1 MSNDILTIKGS
12 ELRHASS
19 EEIEL
24 QGIGFG
30 ESDDGLGLDNFRFYL
45 YTRETVD
52 RLNKET
58 NDRINYMYAVDMVNT
73 FGDQSVHGQKNF
85 EHLQGLNENL
95 IWNMLGELVV
105 HSDGQRDTFGR
116 NNAIA
121 RIRSEFVPRWVKPDG
136 SVETFLTDV
145 DGGNILDR
153 IDEVDSDSRERDE
166 QLQRNIDDVERGSVI
181 RDNLLQTNIDNEE
194 LARKDEDTRLHERI
208 NHMYDEDMV
217 NTYEDQSINGVKR
230 FERVEAQTDDVIG
243 NKDGDTVIVSD
254 ALRDTFG
261 RNNAITRLRSSEI
274 PRWVKPDGSAETFLT
289 ESHGSDIGDALD
301 QLEQQINTVDSESRQ
316 RDQVLQD
323 NIDTEESARIA
334 ADQQLQSNI
343 DDEESARIAADEQ
356 LQSNIDAEELA
367 RINADEALQE
377 EIDENAAE
385 ITRLDNSKEDNIPY
399 GDPGQVAVVNDTG
412 TGFDFIPAP
421 SFDILKIRGA
431 ISEYTEGTDP
441 NIFAVVSGDSLNS
454 HLYKDTSPNSPD
466 GDATGFAY
474 IATEEFDAEISDG
487 AGEITITA
495 GDFLIWSEVVG
506 EWTHVPV
513 QTGARVDAINNLTG
527 YVELVGSEGITIS
540 VNTEN
545 GRITIG
551 IDATIARQADLLA
564 LAQRVA
570 VNEEDIYD
578 LLEDMVYVTNKLVEL
593 EGSIGDNATAI
604 AEVTQRVGVNESNI
618 ETLFEDFD
626 THINDDQNPHGTTYD
641 QVGAAAAVHEH
652 TASQI
657 SDFNTAADA
666 RVRIS
671 YVGTGSEHDPDT
683 DLAPQF
689 ISNHANS
696 PDSTVYWHITQRF
709 YTSASSDSNR
719 TQLAIEYNTTEN
731 APPRVAVRTHFSDV
745 WTDWRFLGEGEGSVE
760 WDDVLNKP
768 STFPPS
774 AHTHAMGEITDLDP
788 TTLMRTIGDQT
799 VGGTKTFSVNPIS
812 TAEQSAAGNALTRRD
827 YVDGNFG
834 GLAASNT
841 WTAATTKYQ
850 VIDDA
855 ATTNGGIRINTRSDR
870 QLAYLYVNQ
879 TDGTANAQEFE
890 VVLKAYDQAGTGD
903 RAQIKLGGG
912 VSGYDLELSATGG
925 LGYVQSDSLVN
936 ITRPSSVM
944 IQMNDNGS
952 DASPTSNYMQWVNAN
967 ASRRG
972 FFGYG
977 GASETLT
984 IRNDNISGEGAID
997 LNNSAMDTGRVAVQS
1012 LCGNGWHNI
1021 TSTVGQPL
1029 SLERTTGHANINI
1042 RYSGLLDGTWQNLYA
1057 GSTFGQFAVGSSA
1070 DLSTAANQYALFGLG
1085 QSWIRGQLNFN
1096 QDRPTASNQADIFHN
1111 GATAAA
1117 HILRSMRENNSA
1129 TWVWETIQ
1137 SGQIRY
1143 STGTNG
1149 AGATNLTLH
1158 ASQGNV
1164 ISNIQGSSWGHALQG
1179 AMQVNAASVSSAYS
1193 GVRWSNGARIQALGG
1208 EGGTMRLYPNSGSSS
1223 YLMIDQSAG
1232 LQMSNGDVIAFSASS
1247 SLDEEEQAPV
1257 EKFVGVEV
1265 GGVDSWTALNK
1276 MAEVIEALQE
1286 EINDLKAQIKTQ

>member
-1 MSNDILTIKGS
+1 MSNDNQILTIKGS

-52 RLNKET
+52 RLDKET

-73 FGDQSVHGQKNF
+73 YQDQSILGEKKF
-85 EHLQGLNENL
+85 AHLQGLDQNL
-95 IWNMLGELVV
+95 IWNVLGEVV
-105 HSDGQRDTFGR
+105 LHSDGQRDTFGR

-145 DGGNILDR
+145 DGGNILER
-153 IDEVDSDSRERDE
+153 IDNVDSDSRERDE
-166 QLQRNIDDVERGSVI
+166 QLQRNIDDVERSSVI
-181 RDNLLQTNIDNEE
+181 RDNLLQTNIDNEA
-194 LARKDEDTRLHERI
+194 LSRKDGDTRLHERI
-208 NHMYDEDMV
+208 NHMYAEDMV

-230 FERVEAQTDDVIG
+230 FERVEAQTDHVIG
-243 NKDGDTVIVSD
+243 NKDGETVIVSD

-261 RNNAITRLRSSEI
+261 RNNAKVRLRGSEV
-274 PRWVKPDGSAETFLT
+274 PRWVKPDGEVETFLT
-289 ESHGSDIGDALD
+289 NVDRENIDSDLD
-301 QLEQQINTVDSESRQ
+301 QLEQQINAVDSESRQ

-323 NIDTEESARIA
+323 NIDTEENARIA

-356 LQSNIDAEELA
+356 LQLNIDAEELA

-385 ITRLDNSKEDNIPY
+385 IARLDSSKEDNIPY

-421 SFDILKIRGA
+421 SYDILKIRGA

-441 NIFAVVSGDSLNS
+441 NIFAVVNGDSLNS
-454 HLYKDTSPNSPD
+454 HLFKDTAPNSPD
-466 GDATGFAY
+466 GNATGFAY
-474 IATEEFDAEISDG
+474 LATEEFDAEISDG

-495 GDFLIWSEVVG
+495 GDFLIWSDEVG

-527 YVELVGSEGITIS
+527 YVELVGTEGITIS

-696 PDSTVYWHITQRF
+696 PDSAVFWHITQRF

-719 TQLAIEYNTTEN
+719 TQLAVEYNTAEN

-745 WTDWRFLGEGEGSVE
+745 WTDWRFLGEGSDGSVE

-812 TAEQSAAGNALTRRD
+812 TAAQSSAENALTRKD
-827 YVDGNFG
+827 YVDPAFTRQRPLN
-834 GLAASNT
+834 ADWNT
-841 WTAATTKYQ
+841 
-850 VIDDA
+850 
-855 ATTNGGIRINTRSDR
+855 
-870 QLAYLYVNQ
+870 Q
-879 TDGTANAQEFE
+879 TDELRTGSASSPAGSGLTAFVNWLQWGHDGGSKYRHTLYSFADGTTISQLWYAYKNNTSDVTNPATSVR
-890 VVLKAYDQAGTGD
+890 VVLADGGSYSVSITGSAGSV
-903 RAQIKLGGG
+903 AWAG
-912 VSGYDLELSATGG
+912 VSGAPATA
-925 LGYVQSDSLVN
+925 
-936 ITRPSSVM
+936 TRWPTWDETTGKPSSFPPSAHQHAWADITGAPATATRWPSWDETTGKPTSFPPAAHTHSEYAPVSHTHTM
-944 IQMNDNGS
+944 ANIS
-952 DASPTSNYMQWVNAN
+952 DLSPTTIARTNAQIN
-967 ASRRG
+967 CTADVVA
-972 FFGYG
+972 FFG
-977 GASETLT
+977 A
-984 IRNDNISGEGAID
+984 
-997 LNNSAMDTGRVAVQS
+997 GRTEIEEA
-1012 LCGNGWHNI
+1012 
-1021 TSTVGQPL
+1021 
-1029 SLERTTGHANINI
+1029 
-1042 RYSGLLDGTWQNLYA
+1042 LDDFVKA
-1057 GSTFGQFAVGSSA
+1057 E
-1070 DLSTAANQYALFGLG
+1070 
-1085 QSWIRGQLNFN
+1085 
-1096 QDRPTASNQADIFHN
+1096 
-1111 GATAAA
+1111 GATAYMA
-1117 HILRSMRENNSA
+1117 
-1129 TWVWETIQ
+1129 
-1137 SGQIRY
+1137 
-1143 STGTNG
+1143 
-1149 AGATNLTLH
+1149 
-1158 ASQGNV
+1158 
-1164 ISNIQGSSWGHALQG
+1164 
-1179 AMQVNAASVSSAYS
+1179 
-1193 GVRWSNGARIQALGG
+1193 
-1208 EGGTMRLYPNSGSSS
+1208 
-1223 YLMIDQSAG
+1223 
-1232 LQMSNGDVIAFSASS
+1232 IAKAI
-1247 SLDEEEQAPV
+1247 
-1257 EKFVGVEV
+1257 
-1265 GGVDSWTALNK
+1265 
-1276 MAEVIEALQE
+1276 EVIDEQSQKIASLEQRV
-1286 EINDLKAQIKTQ
+1286 INLEGKGFE

>member
-1 MSNDILTIKGS
+1 MSDDILTIKGS

-30 ESDDGLGLDNFRFYL
+30 ESDDGQGLDNFRFYL

-52 RLNKET
+52 RLDKET

-73 FGDQSVHGQKNF
+73 YQDQSILGEKKF
-85 EHLQGLNENL
+85 AHLQGLDQNL
-95 IWNMLGELVV
+95 IWNVLGEVV
-105 HSDGQRDTFGR
+105 LHSDGQRDTFGR

-136 SVETFLTDV
+136 SVETFLTDI
-145 DGGNILDR
+145 DGGNILER

-230 FERVEAQTDDVIG
+230 FERIEAQTDDVIS
-243 NKDGDTVIVSD
+243 NKNGEAVIVSD
-254 ALRDTFG
+254 AVRDTFG

-301 QLEQQINTVDSESRQ
+301 ELEQQVNTVDSESRQ

-343 DDEESARIAADEQ
+343 DDEETARIAADEQ

-385 ITRLDNSKEDNIPY
+385 IARLDGSKEDNISY

-466 GDATGFAY
+466 GDATGFSY

-495 GDFLIWSEVVG
+495 GDFLIWSEAAG

-527 YVELVGSEGITIS
+527 YVELVGTEGITIS

-570 VNEEDIYD
+570 SNEEEIYD
-578 LLEDMVYVTNKLVEL
+578 LIQDMVYVTDKLVEL
-593 EGSIGDNATAI
+593 EGNIGDNATAI
-604 AEVTQRVGVNESNI
+604 AEVTQRVGVNETDI

-626 THINDDQNPHGTTYD
+626 AHIGNNQNPHDTTYD

-696 PDSTVYWHITQRF
+696 PDSSVYWHITQRF

-719 TQLAIEYNTTEN
+719 TQLAIEYNTAAN
-731 APPRVAVRTHFSDV
+731 APPRVAVRTHYSDV
-745 WTDWRFLGEGEGSVE
+745 WTDWRFLGEGSGGSVE

-799 VGGTKTFSVNPIS
+799 VGGTKTFVTAPVLGETAAYSVTLRRNSASNICIRYLNTADGSAIYSGVNSEFSGSGTFGWGIS
-812 TAEQSAAGNALTRRD
+812 PNNNLSDSPYLWANVDGVYAGAQGTDVSALTRKD
-827 YVDGNFG
+827 YVDNA
-834 GLAASNT
+834 LAGKSDSDHNHGKGQIDVGISLGTTDLNT
-841 WTAATTKYQ
+841 LNSSAHVGFYYQ
-850 VIDDA
+850 
-855 ATTNGGIRINTRSDR
+855 
-870 QLAYLYVNQ
+870 
-879 TDGTANAQEFE
+879 TANANTPGNNYPTDLAGSLT
-890 VVLKAYDQAGTGD
+890 VLRAAGIIQVYRVYNTAAEYQ
-903 RAQIKLGGG
+903 RTF
-912 VSGYDLELSATGG
+912 Y
-925 LGYVQSDSLVN
+925 SDAWSSWVARSTVGHTHTWES
-936 ITRPSSVM
+936 ITERPSSFPPSAHQHGWADITGAPATATRWPTWDETTGKPTSFPPAAHTHSEYAPVSHTHTM
-944 IQMNDNGS
+944 ANIS
-952 DASPTSNYMQWVNAN
+952 DLSPTTIARTNA
-967 ASRRG
+967 
-972 FFGYG
+972 
-977 GASETLT
+977 
-984 IRNDNISGEGAID
+984 
-997 LNNSAMDTGRVAVQS
+997 Q
-1012 LCGNGWHNI
+1012 
-1021 TSTVGQPL
+1021 
-1029 SLERTTGHANINI
+1029 INC
-1042 RYSGLLDGTWQNLYA
+1042 
-1057 GSTFGQFAVGSSA
+1057 
-1070 DLSTAANQYALFGLG
+1070 TA
-1085 QSWIRGQLNFN
+1085 
-1096 QDRPTASNQADIFHN
+1096 
-1111 GATAAA
+1111 
-1117 HILRSMRENNSA
+1117 
-1129 TWVWETIQ
+1129 
-1137 SGQIRY
+1137 
-1143 STGTNG
+1143 
-1149 AGATNLTLH
+1149 
-1158 ASQGNV
+1158 
-1164 ISNIQGSSWGHALQG
+1164 
-1179 AMQVNAASVSSAYS
+1179 
-1193 GVRWSNGARIQALGG
+1193 
-1208 EGGTMRLYPNSGSSS
+1208 
-1223 YLMIDQSAG
+1223 
-1232 LQMSNGDVIAFSASS
+1232 DVIAFFGTGRTEIEEA
-1247 SLDEEEQAPV
+1247 LDD
-1257 EKFVGVEV
+1257 FVKAEGT
-1265 GGVDSWTALNK
+1265 TAY
-1276 MAEVIEALQE
+1276 MAIAKAIEVIDEQNQRIASLEQRVMSLE
-1286 EINDLKAQIKTQ
+1286 GKGIE

>member
-1 MSNDILTIKGS
+1 MSDDILTIKGS

-30 ESDDGLGLDNFRFYL
+30 ESDDGQGLDNFRFYL

-52 RLNKET
+52 RLDKET

-73 FGDQSVHGQKNF
+73 FEDQSIHGQKSF
-85 EHLQGLNENL
+85 EHLQGLNESL
-95 IWNMLGELVV
+95 IWNMFGELVV

-121 RIRSEFVPRWVKPDG
+121 RIRSSFVPRWVKPDG

-145 DGGNILDR
+145 DGGNILER

-166 QLQRNIDDVERGSVI
+166 QLQRNIDDVERASVI
-181 RDNLLQTNIDNEE
+181 RDNLLQTNIDNEQ
-194 LARKDEDTRLHERI
+194 LARQDEDTRLHERI
-208 NHMYDEDMV
+208 NHMYDVDMV
-217 NTYEDQSINGVKR
+217 NTFEDQSINGVKR

-243 NKDGDTVIVSD
+243 NKDGETVIVSD

-261 RNNAITRLRSSEI
+261 RDNAKVRLRGNEV
-274 PRWVKPDGSAETFLT
+274 PRWVKPDGEVETFLT
-289 ESHGSDIGDALD
+289 NVDRENIDSDLD

-343 DDEESARIAADEQ
+343 DDEETARIAADEQ

-385 ITRLDNSKEDNIPY
+385 IARLDSSKENNIPY

-431 ISEYTEGTDP
+431 ITEYTEGTDP
-441 NIFAVVSGDSLNS
+441 NIFAVVNGDSLNS

-495 GDFLIWSEVVG
+495 GDFLIWSEAVG

-527 YVELVGSEGITIS
+527 YVELVGTEGITIS

-570 VNEEDIYD
+570 VNEEEIYD

-604 AEVTQRVGVNESNI
+604 ADVTQRVGVNESNI

-626 THINDDQNPHGTTYD
+626 AHIGNTQNPHDTTYD

-696 PDSTVYWHITQRF
+696 PDSAVYWHITQRF

-719 TQLAIEYNTTEN
+719 TQLAVEYNTAAN

-745 WTDWRFLGEGEGSVE
+745 WTDWRFLGEGSGGSVE

-774 AHTHAMGEITDLDP
+774 VHTHAMGEITDLDP

-812 TAEQSAAGNALTRRD
+812 SAEQSTAGNALTRRD
-827 YVDGNFG
+827 YVDGQLGQRLTWRTYSMDLTAQPTDQWFVIHFQGGSASNSYKPHFFARGGSGSGGDPFTDTMVEGFAQSSGWSSARRNFDLNWIPYDAAKSCIHSLWG
-834 GLAASNT
+834 GTQTFTGCVLYVRGGFAYSVKCDGSATLHLSDVTLGNAVFPSGTTDPSAGGENRALFITLSGRAIGRYVDGLIHATSGFTQDGEQSESPYSLARKDYVDNGLAGKSDTSHAHTNVYIGAGWDGSYAGMLGRDNSA
-841 WTAATTKYQ
+841 TAWVRTPTVGIIPYETSATGEGNSSLGTSSWRFSSVWAQNFYGRF
-850 VIDDA
+850 
-855 ATTNGGIRINTRSDR
+855 NGTAD
-870 QLAYLYVNQ
+870 
-879 TDGTANAQEFE
+879 TANA
-890 VVLKAYDQAGTGD
+890 VAWS
-903 RAQIKLGGG
+903 G
-912 VSGYDLELSATGG
+912 VSGAPATATRWPTWDETTGKPTSFPPAAHTHSEYAPTSHTHTMANISDL
-925 LGYVQSDSLVN
+925 
-936 ITRPSSVM
+936 
-944 IQMNDNGS
+944 
-952 DASPTSNYMQWVNAN
+952 SPTTIA
-967 ASRRG
+967 RL
-972 FFGYG
+972 
-977 GASETLT
+977 GASVNFSNVL
-984 IRNDNISGEGAID
+984 
-997 LNNSAMDTGRVAVQS
+997 
-1012 LCGNGWHNI
+1012 
-1021 TSTVGQPL
+1021 
-1029 SLERTTGHANINI
+1029 
-1042 RYSGLLDGTWQNLYA
+1042 A
-1057 GSTFGQFAVGSSA
+1057 GG
-1070 DLSTAANQYALFGLG
+1070 
-1085 QSWIRGQLNFN
+1085 
-1096 QDRPTASNQADIFHN
+1096 
-1111 GATAAA
+1111 
-1117 HILRSMRENNSA
+1117 M
-1129 TWVWETIQ
+1129 
-1137 SGQIRY
+1137 
-1143 STGTNG
+1143 
-1149 AGATNLTLH
+1149 
-1158 ASQGNV
+1158 
-1164 ISNIQGSSWGHALQG
+1164 
-1179 AMQVNAASVSSAYS
+1179 
-1193 GVRWSNGARIQALGG
+1193 
-1208 EGGTMRLYPNSGSSS
+1208 
-1223 YLMIDQSAG
+1223 QSAG
-1232 LQMSNGDVIAFSASS
+1232 TVTASS
-1247 SLDEEEQAPV
+1247 DVVAFIGSSRTEIEEALDD
-1257 EKFVGVEV
+1257 FVKAEGT
-1265 GGVDSWTALNK
+1265 TAY
-1276 MAEVIEALQE
+1276 MAIAKAIEVIDEQNQRIASLEQRVMSLE
-1286 EINDLKAQIKTQ
+1286 GKGIE